1 MAYIDAEI
9 HNARLF
15 WTTIRDRVLTVGLI
29 VMAMVLASVI
39 ASQIGH
45 APYTL

>member
-1 MAYIDAEI
+1 MAYIDAEL

-15 WTTIRDRVLTVGLI
+15 WTTIRDRVLIVGMI

-39 ASQIGH
+39 AAQIGH